1 MWISFDCPSAKK
13 YAIRPYVGGINGISG
28 ESMMEKLSRPTGRLD
43 DLTDK
48 QDYLVLPR
56 QARLDGVATKSG
68 VVKQFIATQRIP
80 SADQA
85 ARFLAGE
92 VIHVNSGL
100 TEGQRHSK
108 NHEIADISIEWQMSG
123 KGNVGGIQLQF
134 IPEHNIEHM
143 RFSNTPN
150 HILENGHLISHFTP
164 APSNAKSFDLFKNPS
179 EQNIDIG
186 DTLHV
191 KDTKDAQPERLKTV
205 KDLWF
210 ESPFPL
216 NSTEDIELDI
226 FYRAPSVRLFAVH
239 LPDATLAPIFFEV
252 SGN

>member
-1 MWISFDCPSAKK
+1 MWISFDSAFAKK
-13 YAIRPYVGGINGISG
+13 YAIRPYVGGINAISG
-28 ESMMEKLSRPTGRLD
+28 ESMMKKLSRPPRRLD
-43 DLTDK
+43 DLTDE
-48 QDYLVLPR
+48 QDYLVHPR
-56 QARLDGVATKSG
+56 QARLDGVATKPG

-92 VIHVNSGL
+92 VTNVNLGL
-100 TEGQRHSK
+100 TEGQGRSK
-108 NHEIADISIEWQMSG
+108 NHERAGVSIEWQMSG

-134 IPEHNIEHM
+134 IPEHDIEHM
-143 RFSNTPN
+143 RFSNTPD
-150 HILENGHLISHFTP
+150 HILEDGHLKSHFTP
-164 APSNAKSFDLFKNPS
+164 APSNARSFDLFKSPS

-205 KDLWF
+205 KDLWS

-216 NSTEDIELDI
+216 ASTEGIDLDI

-239 LPDATLAPIFFEV
+239 PLDATLAPISFKV
-252 SGN
+252 SRS